1 MFVAVMQQ
9 EKQARPRKPSGIIP
23 QTPEQAC
30 FREPGWSRNIFE
42 DQGGGM
48 PVFYSDGPE

>member
-42 DQGGGM
+42 EQGGR
-48 PVFYSDGPE
+48 PARFYSVGRE